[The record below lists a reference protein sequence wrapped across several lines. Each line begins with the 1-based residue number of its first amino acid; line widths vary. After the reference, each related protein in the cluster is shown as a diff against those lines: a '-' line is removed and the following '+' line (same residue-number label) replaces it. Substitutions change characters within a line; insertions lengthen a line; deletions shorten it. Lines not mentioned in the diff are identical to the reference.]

1 MATVLTTLN
10 SVFTTLMADVGDL
23 VTFIMASGHEIAL
36 IPVGVILGYS
46 AVKLFKTIL

>member
-1 MATVLTTLN
+1 MAEVLTTLN

-23 VTFIMASGHEIAL
+23 VTFIMASGHELAL

-46 AVKLFKTIL
+46 AVKLFKQIL